1 MAKLAIN
8 GGKPVSPG
16 GIKPG
21 WPIYDSSEK
30 KALIEV
36 LESGR
41 WCNRGNPDGKVA
53 QAEKAFAEFVGTKYA
68 KAVSSGTTALELAL
82 RACDISYGDEVIV
95 PAVTFLATAS
105 SVITSGAVAIFVDI
119 DPDTYQISPDAIE
132 AEITERTRAILPVHY
147 GGYPADMDRIMEIAR
162 KHGLF
167 VIEDCAEAH
176 GTQWREKSVGTFGN
190 FGCFSFQMA
199 KTLTCGEG
207 GAITYNNTTLEINCF
222 SLSRKPENSN
232 GEAVHYLPAGNWRMS
247 EFAGAILLTQLSR
260 LEKQIEARQ
269 KNAEYF
275 TQELLK
281 IEGLSSLKKDTRITR
296 IGYFFML
303 SKYDASRWNDIPRDR
318 FIEALKAE
326 GVQCGTAHN
335 DPQYLNPLFQQIKS
349 AYLTVPGTDYSTVHC
364 PEAERIYETEVV
376 AMPNYVLMKKENVD
390 IVLSAIHKLRNNI
403 DELKSHHTQPK
414 NNDSRGLKSTL
425 QRFIG

>member
-1 MAKLAIN
+1 MKLAIN
-8 GGKPVSPG
+8 GGKPAISG
-16 GIKPG
+16 GIKRH
-21 WPIYDSSEK
+21 WPIYDNTEK

-53 QAEKAFAEFVGTKYA
+53 QAEKAFANFVGTKYA
-68 KAVSSGTTALELAL
+68 KVVSSGTTALELAL
-82 RACDISYGDEVIV
+82 RSCDISYGDEVIV

-105 SVITSGAVAIFVDI
+105 SVITSGAVPIFVDI

-132 AEITERTRAILPVHY
+132 AAITERTKAILPVHY

-162 KHGLF
+162 KHELL

-176 GTQWREKSVGTFGN
+176 GTKWREKSVGTFGD

-207 GAITYNNTTLEINCF
+207 GAITYNDETFDINCF
-222 SLSRKPENSN
+222 LLSRQPENSN
-232 GEAVHYLPAGNWRMS
+232 GETTHFLPAGNWRMS
-247 EFAGAILLTQLSR
+247 EFAGAILLAQLSR
-260 LEKQIEARQ
+260 LEKQVEARHE
-269 KNAEYF
+269 NAEYF
-275 TQELLK
+275 TQELQE
-281 IEGLSSLKKDTRITR
+281 IEGLSSLKRDPRITR
-296 IGYFFML
+296 IGYFFLL

-376 AMPNYVLMKKENVD
+376 AMPNYTLMTKENVD
-390 IVLSAIHKLRNNI
+390 NVLSAIQKLWDNI
-403 DELKSHHTQPK
+403 DELESHQSQPK
-414 NNDSRGLKSTL
+414 NSGSRGLKSTL
-425 QRFIG
+425 QRLLR

>member
-1 MAKLAIN
+1 VKLAIN
-8 GGKPVSPG
+8 GGKPAISG
-16 GIKPG
+16 GIKRH
-21 WPIYDSSEK
+21 WPIYDNTEK

-53 QAEKAFAEFVGTKYA
+53 QAEKAFANFVGTKYA
-68 KAVSSGTTALELAL
+68 KVVSSGTTALELAL
-82 RACDISYGDEVIV
+82 RSCDISYGDEVIV

-105 SVITSGAVAIFVDI
+105 SVITSGAVPIFVDI

-132 AEITERTRAILPVHY
+132 AAITERTKAILPVHY

-162 KHGLF
+162 KHELL

-176 GTQWREKSVGTFGN
+176 GTKWREKSVGTFGD

-207 GAITYNNTTLEINCF
+207 GAITYNDETFDINCF
-222 SLSRKPENSN
+222 LLSRQPENSN
-232 GEAVHYLPAGNWRMS
+232 GETTHFLPAGNWRMS
-247 EFAGAILLTQLSR
+247 EFAGAILLAQLSR
-260 LEKQIEARQ
+260 LEKQVEARHE
-269 KNAEYF
+269 NAEYF
-275 TQELLK
+275 TQELQE
-281 IEGLSSLKKDTRITR
+281 IEGLSSLKRDPRITR
-296 IGYFFML
+296 IGYFFLL

-376 AMPNYVLMKKENVD
+376 AMPNYTLMTKENVD
-390 IVLSAIHKLRNNI
+390 NVLSAIQKLWDNI
-403 DELKSHHTQPK
+403 DELESHQSQPK
-414 NNDSRGLKSTL
+414 NNGSRGLKSTL
-425 QRFIG
+425 QRLLR